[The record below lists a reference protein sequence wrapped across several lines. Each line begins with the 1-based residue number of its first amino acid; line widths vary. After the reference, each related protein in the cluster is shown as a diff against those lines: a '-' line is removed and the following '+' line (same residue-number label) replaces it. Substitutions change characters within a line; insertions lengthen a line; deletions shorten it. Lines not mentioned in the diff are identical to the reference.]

1 MKTHHSPDESGQS
14 LDRNA
19 NRSATIHRLIKKGG
33 LRARI
38 DAKCC
43 ECIYDPHSGGTWRK
57 QVENCTS
64 RACPLYEVRPHA
76 GYAS

>member
-1 MKTHHSPDESGQS
+1 MSDRDTH
-14 LDRNA
+14 RK
-19 NRSATIHRLIKKGG
+19 ATIHRLVKKGG

-43 ECIYDPHSGGTWRK
+43 ECIYDPYEAGTWRK

-64 RACPLYEVRPHA
+64 LTCPLYDVRPVSE
-76 GYAS
+76 YQ

>member
-1 MKTHHSPDESGQS
+1 MKVRHTSGESGQS
-14 LDRNA
+14 VGRDTH
-19 NRSATIHRLIKKGG
+19 RSATISRLIKKGG

-43 ECIYDPHSGGTWRK
+43 ECIYDPLSEGTWRK
-57 QVENCTS
+57 QVENCVS
-64 RACPLYEVRPHA
+64 LACPLYEVRPHA